1 MPNLR
6 YTNTLCERRRVRFII
21 TIRSLVSNVWLW
33 TFIWGQ
39 WSRACMRWL
48 RSRSK
53 RYKSIDLDAIF
64 IAPKISSKLCVYA
77 KHWSQIADRK
87 KKSRA
92 LFIYAAQTTAAT
104 TTTPTTPS
112 ATMNT
117 STRILKI
124 EEAKPKIGYVFAV
137 RINVCRMR
145 KHRTEEENEIWWA
158 GR

>member
-104 TTTPTTPS
+104 TTTPTTPPPS

-145 KHRTEEENEIWWA
+145 KHRTEEENEIW
-158 GR
+158 